1 MVAKW
6 DVKKAINVCGVFKE
20 TGIEWLEEPLHG
32 YDFEGL
38 AELRRSTTLN
48 IAGGELNAQVHE
60 YRDMLKHQCF
70 DGCGSVGWL
79 CSKQEG
85 RGDSRS

>member
-48 IAGGELNAQVHE
+48 IAG
-60 YRDMLKHQCF
+60 
-70 DGCGSVGWL
+70 
-79 CSKQEG
+79 
-85 RGDSRS
+85 